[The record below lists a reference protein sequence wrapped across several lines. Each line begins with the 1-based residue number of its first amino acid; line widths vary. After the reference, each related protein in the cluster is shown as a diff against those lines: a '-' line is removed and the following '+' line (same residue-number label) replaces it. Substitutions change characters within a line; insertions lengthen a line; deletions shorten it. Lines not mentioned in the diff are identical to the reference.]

1 MQFFQLFFSIGLP
14 VLLIGL
20 GYAVGSY
27 RERRHLASL
36 AEREAA
42 GGDVVVN
49 NLKRISNPETATS
62 ATLVIGS
69 AVIASD
75 YFKRFASSLRSFI
88 GGELRSYRSLM
99 SRARREALL
108 RMIDQARQLG
118 AAEVWNVRFG
128 TMTVGAG
135 LGRRGAPM
143 AEVYA
148 YGTAVV
154 RSAGH
159 EAA

>member
-1 MQFFQLFFSIGLP
+1 MPLFQLFVSVGLP
-14 VLLIGL
+14 ALLLGL
-20 GYAVGSY
+20 GYGVGSY

-36 AEREAA
+36 AQREAA

-49 NLKRISNPETATS
+49 NLKRISNPETATN
-62 ATLVIGS
+62 ATLVVGS

-75 YFKRFASSLRSFI
+75 YFKTFASRLRSFI
-88 GGELRSYRSLM
+88 GGELHSYRSLM
-99 SRARREALL
+99 SRARREATL
-108 RMIDQARQLG
+108 RMIDQARELG
-118 AAEVWNVRFG
+118 AGEIWNVRFG
-128 TMTVGAG
+128 TMTVGAAI
-135 LGRRGAPM
+135 GRRGAPM

-159 EAA
+159 DAA